1 METKQLTPEELQ
13 EIKSLRNNFNNAFT
27 NLGML
32 TQRIKELKAEK
43 NRNIN
48 YIDELKQAEEQ
59 ILQSLKEKYGEGT
72 VDLTTG
78 EFKSQN

>member
-1 METKQLTPEELQ
+1 METKQLTQEELQ

-43 NRNIN
+43 NRNID
-48 YIDELKQAEEQ
+48 YIDELA
-59 ILQSLKEKYGEGT
+59 QSKK
-72 VDLTTG
+72 
-78 EFKSQN
+78 